1 MTAAWTIRDGNGQ
14 LHAQFAA
21 ASALEVGRRI
31 VPTRFDA
38 FRLHVSPSYR
48 EVFDRAVA
56 KVLAEHGWQ
65 IVKMPARAS
74 RRPRTPDLPLAA

>member
-14 LHAQFAA
+14 LHAEFAA
-21 ASALEVGRRI
+21 VSALEVGRRI
-31 VPTRFDA
+31 VPAHFDA

-56 KVLAEHGWQ
+56 EGAG
-65 IVKMPARAS
+65 PAR
-74 RRPRTPDLPLAA
+74 LADREDARAVP